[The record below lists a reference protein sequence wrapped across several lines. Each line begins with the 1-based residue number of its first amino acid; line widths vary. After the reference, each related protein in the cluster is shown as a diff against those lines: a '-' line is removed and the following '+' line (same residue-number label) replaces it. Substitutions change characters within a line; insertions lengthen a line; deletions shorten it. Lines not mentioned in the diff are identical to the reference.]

1 MTASAVYAILA
12 AAIVLLLLWMLRG
25 ALLLPIRLGKEQS
38 LTLVLRASGSGDGL
52 EQAVRALLWMI
63 ENGTLNATIVI
74 EDAGLL
80 PEARETAALLQA
92 RYDRVRIRTSGEDR
106 P

>member
-1 MTASAVYAILA
+1 MTFSAAVAILA

-25 ALLLPIRLGKEQS
+25 AVLLPVRLGKELS

-52 EQAVRALLWMI
+52 EQAVRALLWMM
-63 ENGTLNATIVI
+63 ENGTLSGTIVI
-74 EDAGLL
+74 EDAGLS
-80 PEARETAALLQA
+80 PEAREAAALLQA
-92 RYDRVRIRTSGEDR
+92 RYDRIYIRTSGEDR